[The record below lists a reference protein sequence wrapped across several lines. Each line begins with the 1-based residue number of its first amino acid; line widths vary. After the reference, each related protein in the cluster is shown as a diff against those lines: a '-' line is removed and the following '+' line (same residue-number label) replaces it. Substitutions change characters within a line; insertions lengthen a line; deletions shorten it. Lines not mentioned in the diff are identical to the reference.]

1 MLKGILVTI
10 VFTSI
15 NILAVEKL
23 SAHEGAGV
31 IHFISQ
37 PDHTLTIMATI
48 GLITIAAILFFR
60 KKANK

>member
-1 MLKGILVTI
+1 M
-10 VFTSI
+10 
-15 NILAVEKL
+15 AVEKL
-23 SAHEGAGV
+23 SAHEAAGV